1 MKYIRETGQLGEKY
15 GLDFFA
21 IEFGKTW
28 MEFLGGGYMWE
39 IFVCSSCNYFV
50 RFKGVSKYFLKHLI
64 HTCAK
69 LIKISPTFALFQ
81 RC

>member
-1 MKYIRETGQLGEKY
+1 
-15 GLDFFA
+15 
-21 IEFGKTW
+21 
-28 MEFLGGGYMWE
+28 MWE